1 MPHRPLKDQLY
12 EQFARIG
19 KALSSP
25 KRLEIIDL
33 LSQGE
38 KTVESIAHHAG
49 LTMGNAS
56 AHLQVLRVARLV
68 EGRKEG
74 QHVFYGL
81 ADDAVFRFFR
91 EFQGLARQ
99 RLAEV
104 DQLARLY
111 YEAPDQLEQVTAHE
125 LLRRLRDGD
134 VILLDVRPE
143 EEYRAGHIPGAI
155 GVPPAVLERRLA
167 ELPRDRDIVA
177 YCRGPYCLFSLE
189 AVRLLRQYGY
199 RARRLALGLADWRAQ
214 GLPVAVATD
223 E

>member
-1 MPHRPLKDQLY
+1 
-12 EQFARIG
+12 
-19 KALSSP
+19 
-25 KRLEIIDL
+25 
-33 LSQGE
+33 
-38 KTVESIAHHAG
+38 
-49 LTMGNAS
+49 MGNAS

-155 GVPPAVLERRLA
+155 GVPPAALERRLA

>member
-12 EQFARIG
+12 GQFARIG

-143 EEYRAGHIPGAI
+143 EEYQAGHIPGAI
-155 GVPPAVLERRLA
+155 TLPPEELERRLG

-177 YCRGPYCLFSLE
+177 YCRGPYCMFSVE

-199 RARRLALGLADWRAQ
+199 RARRLELGLADWRAQ
-214 GLPVAVATD
+214 GLPVAVVTD